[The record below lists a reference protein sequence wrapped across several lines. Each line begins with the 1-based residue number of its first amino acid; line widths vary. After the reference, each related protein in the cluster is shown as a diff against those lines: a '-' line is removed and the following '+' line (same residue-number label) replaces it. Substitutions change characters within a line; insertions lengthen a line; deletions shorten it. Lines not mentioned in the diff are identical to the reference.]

1 MIIENM
7 SLYEAFAEAISAI
20 KSDVSIAIPCDK
32 IDDMLRICVTNCV
45 GDTYEINSIDIDN
58 EYYNDYIV
66 SFLKIDDIIN
76 IFIEKGFNEDKQM
89 YYYNECDLLYID
101 TDCNDGILGNIQF
114 EELHIFNTHS

>member
-7 SLYEAFAEAISAI
+7 SLYEAFTEAISAI

-32 IDDMLRICVTNCV
+32 IDDKLRICITNCI
-45 GDTYEINSIDIDN
+45 GDTYEINSINIDN
-58 EYYNDYIV
+58 EYYNDYVV

-76 IFIEKGFNEDKQM
+76 IFIEKGFNEDKQI

>member
-32 IDDMLRICVTNCV
+32 IDDMLRICVTNCI

-58 EYYNDYIV
+58 DYYNDYVV

-76 IFIEKGFNEDKQM
+76 IFIEKGFNEDKQI